1 MNLSRSWIP
10 RYPGDGLEI
19 AAMKVQQVASMVGWL
34 TAPDGNLET
43 GS

>member
-1 MNLSRSWIP
+1 MSLSRNWIS

-19 AAMKVQQVASMVGWL
+19 AAMKDQQVAFMAGWL

-43 GS
+43 DS

>member
-1 MNLSRSWIP
+1 MSLSRNGIP
-10 RYPGDGLEI
+10 RYPGDGVEI
-19 AAMKVQQVASMVGWL
+19 AAMKDQQVAFMAGWM

>member
-1 MNLSRSWIP
+1 MNLSRSWIS

-19 AAMKVQQVASMVGWL
+19 AAMKDRQAAFMVGWT
-34 TAPDGNLET
+34 TAPDGNFEA